1 MQITE
6 MNSGSRKLS
15 NYFEVLVVEEGSR
28 IHYFDPEVPVNT
40 KVCRDIQYLNNSRW
54 VTRKPET
61 YTKWR
66 AKIPVSVKEILK
78 NGSEKAILVLSD
90 ISLNYSWAICNEAYD
105 DFNFKCGFQ
114 KAIRRLVTKDIHP
127 LSNASGLDL
136 VTVIT
141 SEIGKF
147 VIEKNCGK

>member
-6 MNSGSRKLS
+6 MNSGSRKPS

-28 IHYFDPEVPVNT
+28 IHYFDSEVPVNT

-54 VTRKPET
+54 VTQKPET

-66 AKIPVSVKEILK
+66 AEIPVSVEEILK

-90 ISLNYSWAICNEAYD
+90 ISLNYSWAICNEEYD
-105 DFNFKCGFQ
+105 NFNFKCGFK
-114 KAIRRLVTKDIHP
+114 KAILRLVTEDAHP

-147 VIEKNCGK
+147 VIKKNCGK